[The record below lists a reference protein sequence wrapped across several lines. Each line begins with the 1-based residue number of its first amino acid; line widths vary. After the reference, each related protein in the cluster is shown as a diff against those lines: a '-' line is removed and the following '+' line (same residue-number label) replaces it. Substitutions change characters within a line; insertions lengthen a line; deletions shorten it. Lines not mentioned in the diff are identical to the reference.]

1 MKIIEEKHPRPSV
14 GAIDLGGGRCRFEVW
29 APLAER
35 VEVHIVAPH
44 ERVVALEPKA
54 RGYHSAIAEGVAP
67 GSRYVYRLNGKE
79 RPDPASRYQPE
90 GVHGPSEVVA
100 RDFDWHDAGWFGLEL
115 KDYIIYELHVGT
127 FTPEG
132 TLDAILPRLDYLK
145 DLGITAVELMPV
157 AQFPGARNWGYDG
170 VAPFAVQNTYGGPL
184 ALKRLV
190 EACHRRGLAVI
201 LDVVYNHLGPE
212 GNYFW
217 DYGPYFT
224 ERYKTPWGPAVNFD
238 GAGSD
243 EVRHYFIEN
252 ALYWVRDSHID
263 ALRLDAV
270 HAILDHSPVPFLDDL
285 GEAVHAE
292 AARTSRRVYL
302 MPESA
307 DNDARLLKPREVG
320 GLGLDA
326 QWSDDFHH
334 CVHVLLTGE
343 RAGYYEDYNR
353 LDQLAKAFREG
364 FVYSGE
370 YSPFRRRRHGSP
382 SRSISAERFIV
393 FSQNHDQVGNRMRG
407 ERLIHL
413 AGFEA
418 AKLAAGAVLLSPF
431 IPLLFMGEEYG
442 ERAPFPYFIS
452 HGDPALVDAVRNGRR
467 AEFDSAEDIPD
478 PQAEATFASAKVNP
492 ASREKDQHRAL
503 FELYRELIRLRKQMP
518 SLAALDKNAMEVFAW
533 EKQGLLFVRRW
544 SSADEVFIIYNFS
557 SSREACEVP
566 FAAGRWNKILD
577 SAEELWQGKG
587 SALPRTL
594 DANRMSG
601 LGIGPRAFV
610 LFRREAESAR
620 SEG

>member
-1 MKIIEEKHPRPSV
+1 VKTIGEEHPRPSV
-14 GAIDLGGGRCRFEVW
+14 GATDLGDGRCRFMLW

-35 VEVHIVAPH
+35 VEVHVVAPR
-44 ERVVALEPKA
+44 ERVVALERVA
-54 RGYHSAIAEGVAP
+54 RGYHRAIIDGVAA
-67 GSRYVYRLNGKE
+67 GSRYFYRLNGKE

-90 GVHGPSEVVA
+90 GVHGPSEVVD
-100 RDFDWHDAGWFGLEL
+100 REFGWRDAGWLGLEL

-132 TLDAILPRLDYLK
+132 TFDAIIPRIDYLK

-157 AQFPGARNWGYDG
+157 AQFPGGRNWGYDG
-170 VAPFAVQNTYGGPL
+170 VEPFAAQNTYGGPL

-190 EACHRRGLAVI
+190 DACHRSGIAVI

-238 GAGSD
+238 GPDSD
-243 EVRHYFIEN
+243 EVRHYFIDN
-252 ALYWVRDSHID
+252 ALYWVRDCHID

-270 HAILDHSPVPFLDDL
+270 HAILDHSPVPFLEDL
-285 GEAVHAE
+285 GEAVHVE
-292 AARTSRRVYL
+292 AARTRRRVYV

-307 DNDARLLKPREVG
+307 DNDARLLQPRELG

-334 CVHVLLTGE
+334 CVHVLLTGD
-343 RAGYYEDYNR
+343 RAGYYEDYDH

-382 SRSISAERFIV
+382 SRAIPGERFIV

-407 ERLIHL
+407 ERLVHL

-418 AKLAAGAVLLSPF
+418 AKVAAGAVLLSPF
-431 IPLLFMGEEYG
+431 IPLVFMGEEYG
-442 ERAPFPYFIS
+442 ECAPFPYFIS
-452 HGDPALVDAVRNGRR
+452 HGDPGLVDAVRKGRSE
-467 AEFDSAEDIPD
+467 EFHSSEEPPD
-478 PQAEATFASAKVNP
+478 PQAETTFESAKLNP
-492 ASREKDQHRAL
+492 ALRESDQHRAL
-503 FELYRELIRLRKQMP
+503 FELYRELIRLRKQTP
-518 SLAALDKNAMEVFAW
+518 SLAALEKDAMEVVAW
-533 EKQGLLFVRRW
+533 EKKGLLFVRRW
-544 SSADEVFIIYNFS
+544 THMDEVLMIYNFS
-557 SSREACEVP
+557 SSREACEIP
-566 FAAGRWNKILD
+566 FVTGAWSKILD
-577 SAEELWQGKG
+577 SAEERWQGKG
-587 SALPRTL
+587 SALPRAL
-594 DANRMSG
+594 DANRMPM
-601 LGIGPRAFV
+601 IEIAPRSFG
-610 LFRREAESAR
+610 LFRREVESAR
-620 SEG
+620 SQR

>member
-1 MKIIEEKHPRPSV
+1 LHRSV
-14 GAIDLGGGRCRFEVW
+14 GATDLGRGRCRFEVW
-29 APLAER
+29 APLADR
-35 VEVHIVAPH
+35 VEVHVVAPR
-44 ERVVALEPKA
+44 ERVVALQPGA
-54 RGYHSAIAEGVAP
+54 RGYHSGVVEAVEP
-67 GSRYVYRLNGKE
+67 GSRYFYRLNGKE

-100 RDFDWHDAGWFGLEL
+100 RDFEWHDAGWFGLALRE
-115 KDYIIYELHVGT
+115 YIIYELHVGT
-127 FTPEG
+127 FTAEG
-132 TLDAILPRLDYLK
+132 TFDAVIPRLDQLK

-157 AQFPGARNWGYDG
+157 AQFPGGRNWGYDG
-170 VAPFAVQNTYGGPL
+170 VEPFAAQNTYGGPL
-184 ALKRLV
+184 GLKRLV
-190 EACHRRGLAVI
+190 NACHRSGLAVI
-201 LDVVYNHLGPE
+201 VDVVYNHLGPE
-212 GNYFW
+212 GNYLW

-224 ERYKTPWGPAVNFD
+224 ECYKTPWGPAVNFD
-238 GAGSD
+238 GPDSD

-252 ALYWVRDSHID
+252 ALYWVRHCHID

-270 HAILDHSPVPFLDDL
+270 HAILDHSPVPFLYDL

-292 AARTSRRVYL
+292 AARTNRRVYL

-307 DNDARLLKPREVG
+307 DNDARLLKPRELG

-334 CVHVLLTGE
+334 CVHVLLTGD
-343 RAGYYEDYNR
+343 RAGYYEDYNH

-382 SRSISAERFIV
+382 SRSIPAERFIV

-407 ERLIHL
+407 ERLVHL

-431 IPLLFMGEEYG
+431 IPLVFMGEEYG

-452 HGDPALVDAVRNGRR
+452 HGDPGLVDAVRKGRR
-467 AEFDSAEDIPD
+467 EEFHCAEEPPD
-478 PQAEATFASAKVNP
+478 PQAEATFASAKLNL
-492 ASREKDQHRAL
+492 ALRDKDQHRAL
-503 FELYRELIRLRKQMP
+503 LELYRELIRLRKQTP
-518 SLAALDKNAMEVFAW
+518 SLAALDKDAMEVVAW
-533 EKQGLLFVRRW
+533 EKKGLLFVRRW
-544 SSADEVFIIYNFS
+544 TTADEVFIVYNFS

-566 FAAGRWNKILD
+566 LVAGGWSKIVD
-577 SAEELWQGKG
+577 SAEERWQGKG

-594 DANRMSG
+594 DANRIPS
-601 LGIGPRAFV
+601 LEIEPRAFV
-610 LFRREAESAR
+610 LFRREAESER